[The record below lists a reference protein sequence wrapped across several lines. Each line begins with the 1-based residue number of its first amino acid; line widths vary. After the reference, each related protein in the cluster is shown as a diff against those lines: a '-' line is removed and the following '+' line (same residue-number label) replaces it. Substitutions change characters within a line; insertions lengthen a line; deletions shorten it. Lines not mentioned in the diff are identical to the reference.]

1 MVRRTIIQ
9 TSISALSNARA
20 TQLKNQAFS
29 YRGRAAKRTFRPWKS
44 TTLATYSGAFLFI
57 ITIVAVGYEPPK
69 AGLTDNAANAIV
81 VPSPGPTE
89 EGSSPSVDKLI
100 ATRVA
105 AGIAERA
112 QLPIARNVA
121 NLSTSL
127 SIESELA
134 QESTNVISK
143 PQIIQMTAGSRE
155 IRSYTT
161 VAGDTVDKLATQFG
175 ISTNTIKWSNNL
187 TSDLLEPGRT
197 LQILPADG
205 VIYTIKEGDTITS
218 VAEKYGANETQVRLF
233 NDLDDAQGFAVGR
246 KLVLLNG
253 TLPETE
259 RPGYV
264 APVQRPVSGLNYN
277 SYSGGFGSGN
287 YLAMTAGNKY
297 AYGNCTWYA
306 YERRVQL
313 GLPVG
318 SFWGNANTWASYAA
332 AAGLPVSGTPTPGA
346 IMQNGGGYGHVSIVE
361 SVNPGVSITI
371 SEMNGYRFGG
381 GFNRIGRGEVSWAE
395 ATSGMY
401 RYIH

>member
-1 MVRRTIIQ
+1 MKKQAFGRPEQAVRRT
-9 TSISALSNARA
+9 R
-20 TQLKNQAFS
+20 
-29 YRGRAAKRTFRPWKS
+29 RPWKS

-69 AGLTDNAANAIV
+69 PGLTDSVANAV
-81 VPSPGPTE
+81 TVPAPGSSFE
-89 EGSSPSVDKLI
+89 EASPSVDKLI

-112 QLPIARNVA
+112 DLPIARNVA

-127 SIESELA
+127 SIENELA
-134 QESTNVISK
+134 QESTNIIAK
-143 PQIIQMTAGSRE
+143 PQIIQPTAGNRE
-155 IRSYTT
+155 MRQYVT
-161 VAGDTVDKLATQFG
+161 VAGDSIEKLEAQYG
-175 ISTNTIKWSNNL
+175 VSADTIKWANNL
-187 TSDLLEPGRT
+187 TSDAIEPGRT
-197 LQILPADG
+197 LIIPPTNG
-205 VIYTIKEGDTITS
+205 VVYTIKEGDTAASI
-218 VAEKYGANETQVRLF
+218 AGKYKSDERRIVLY
-233 NDLDDAQGFAVGR
+233 NDLEADGFEVGR
-246 KLVLLNG
+246 KIIIPDG
-253 TLPETE
+253 ELPDEE

-264 APVQRPVSGLNYN
+264 APRRIQVISGLNYGN
-277 SYSGGFGSGN
+277 YTGGFGSGN

-332 AAGLPVSGTPTPGA
+332 AAGLNVSGNPTPGA

-401 RYIH
+401 RYIQ